1 MTETMEAVARL
12 KREHHAVIAAHT
24 YQSPE
29 VQACADILG
38 DSFALAQKAAAT
50 DADTVFLCGVR
61 FMAET
66 CKILSPEK
74 KVYLPK
80 SEAACPMADQLDP
93 DMLIQL
99 KERYPDYKV
108 VAYINTTAQLKT
120 LCDVCV
126 TSSSAVKIIKNMDA
140 DKILFIPDCNL
151 GSYIRKMV
159 PEKQFKLISGGC
171 PTHARLTVRDI
182 QLARAAHPGAP
193 VLVHPECQPAVVEA
207 ADFAGS
213 TTEIMKYAIDS
224 KEKSFIIGT
233 ENSIV
238 QHLSIDCPDKM
249 FYALSKDCVCHNM
262 KITNITDVLHCL
274 EGTDG
279 EEIVLDDDVI
289 TKAKV
294 CIDEMLRLG

>member
-1 MTETMEAVARL
+1 
-12 KREHHAVIAAHT
+12 
-24 YQSPE
+24 
-29 VQACADILG
+29 
-38 DSFALAQKAAAT
+38 
-50 DADTVFLCGVR
+50 
-61 FMAET
+61 
-66 CKILSPEK
+66 
-74 KVYLPK
+74 
-80 SEAACPMADQLDP
+80 
-93 DMLIQL
+93 
-99 KERYPDYKV
+99 
-108 VAYINTTAQLKT
+108 
-120 LCDVCV
+120 
-126 TSSSAVKIIKNMDA
+126 
-140 DKILFIPDCNL
+140 
-151 GSYIRKMV
+151 MV

-213 TTEIMKYAIDS
+213 TTEIMNYAIDS